1 MGKVKIKKSD
11 VWVDMTPMADT
22 MTLLLTFFM
31 LTSTFV
37 KNEPVKV
44 NTPGSVS
51 EIKVPENGVL
61 TILVSPEKD
70 ATGKPTGEGQVFMS
84 IDNTD
89 QLGATLDA
97 MTGNYGVSLN
107 AKQIETFKSEGTFG
121 VPMGD
126 LSTYL
131 AMSASQRPQYIQTK
145 GIPLDSV
152 KGGMSEFQQ
161 WVDAARSANED
172 IKIALKADAS
182 TPYKTVKRV
191 MSELQDMDES
201 HYYMITQLKKQGD
214 E

>member
-11 VWVDMTPMADT
+11 VWIDMTPMSDV

-51 EIKVPENGVL
+51 EIKVPEKGVL
-61 TILVSPEKD
+61 TIFVNPEKD
-70 ATGKPTGEGQVFMS
+70 ASGKPTGEGQVFMS
-84 IDNTD
+84 
-89 QLGATLDA
+89 
-97 MTGNYGVSLN
+97 LN
-107 AKQIETFKSEGTFG
+107 PAQTKAFKAEAQFG
-121 VPMGD
+121 VPMSD
-126 LSTYL
+126 LSSYL
-131 AMSASQRPQYIQTK
+131 AAPISVRMKTLPLK
-145 GIPLDSV
+145 GIPLDSI

-161 WVDAARSANED
+161 WVNAARTVDDD

-201 HYYMITQLKKQGD
+201 HYYMITQLKKQED
-214 E
+214 